1 MAKQPVANETT
12 SESLTFE
19 AAITRLEKLCGQM
32 DSREIPL
39 EELIVSYQE
48 GLQLVKVCEERL
60 KDAEKRIEIITRNA
74 AGEPALAEFE
84 PEAKAPQKPR
94 EDVSLF

>member
-1 MAKQPVANETT
+1 MAKQPAEPKP
-12 SESLTFE
+12 EPLTFE
-19 AAITRLEKLCGQM
+19 AAITRLENLCEQL

-39 EELIVSYQE
+39 EELIANYQQ
-48 GLQLVKVCEERL
+48 GLELVRVCEERL

-74 AGEPALAEFE
+74 GGEPALAEFE
-84 PEAKAPQKPR
+84 PEPKTTPKPR